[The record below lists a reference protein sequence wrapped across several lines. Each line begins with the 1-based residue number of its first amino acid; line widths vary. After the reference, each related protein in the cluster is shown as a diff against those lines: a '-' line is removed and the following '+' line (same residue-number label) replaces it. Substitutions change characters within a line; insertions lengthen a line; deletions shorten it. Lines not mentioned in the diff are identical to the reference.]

1 MVKIFMKYAFW
12 FFYPTASAMAYDQR
26 PKFLMAEHSAMAEG
40 ENWAYG
46 PTLVVTYRLKN
57 LAFIRLY
64 ICMTVYLHASSK
76 EIF

>member
-1 MVKIFMKYAFW
+1 MMYVLN
-12 FFYPTASAMAYDQR
+12 FFDSTASATAYDQR
-26 PKFLMAEHSAMAEG
+26 PKFLMAEHSATAEG
-40 ENWAYG
+40 ENWTYG
-46 PTLVVTYRLKN
+46 PTLVVTYILKN